1 MSSSSRG
8 WKLPMPGTHKTSQ
21 HGPDI
26 RTSNGAATAGQRERH
41 VRSGSERTA
50 KASSQSVS
58 RSRTT
63 TKTFHHKLTF
73 VRHNHSKLLT
83 NRLEHNC
90 TLSTACRSGNHGP
103 SSRTAEDSSRTY
115 AKKTKGILNTFAA
128 TYGLQSWLQTS
139 PLIPPLTNTQD
150 SCVVLGYT

>member
-1 MSSSSRG
+1 MPMSSSSRG

-50 KASSQSVS
+50 KASSQS
-58 RSRTT
+58 
-63 TKTFHHKLTF
+63 
-73 VRHNHSKLLT
+73 
-83 NRLEHNC
+83 HNC

-128 TYGLQSWLQTS
+128 AYGLQSWLQTS